1 MSRTPM
7 DQEPDGA
14 GGMPVGRLAAD
25 GAGAGGGP
33 ARPPRGR
40 TISPALPLIILAL
53 VAGLGIGL
61 AIGLLVNRGGTQEAA
76 TTSSAAAST
85 LPPDGTAATS
95 TTSGGTATTVDTT
108 GAYGVVTVSGAALP
122 VLQQGVQD
130 TALGLAVPEIS
141 GVDFDGNAQVI
152 TANGRGKLI
161 VALAHWCPYCNQ
173 ELPVLRDWYDGADL
187 PPEVEVILLNVFTN
201 PARDNFPPR
210 TWLAQFSW
218 SGPVLADDAQ
228 GSLATALG
236 IASVPHNLLVS
247 PDGTVAARVT
257 GGLTAEQLD
266 SAVEFLAGLSAT
278 TTTTP

>member
-1 MSRTPM
+1 MTGSPM
-7 DQEPDGA
+7 DQEPDGT
-14 GGMPVGRLAAD
+14 GGLPVGRLAAD
-25 GAGAGGGP
+25 RAGAGGGP
-33 ARPPRGR
+33 TRPSQRR
-40 TISPALPLIILAL
+40 MISSALPLIILAL

-61 AIGLLVNRGGTQEAA
+61 TIGLLVNRGSAQGAA
-76 TTSSAAAST
+76 TTSSPAATT
-85 LPPDGTAATS
+85 LPPDGTSATS
-95 TTSGGTATTVDTT
+95 TTSGGTETTVDTT

-130 TALGLAVPEIS
+130 TALGLAVPAIS

-152 TANGRGKLI
+152 TADGTAKLI

-173 ELPVLRDWYDGADL
+173 ELPVLRDWYNGADL
-187 PPEVEVILLNVFTN
+187 PAEVEVILLSVFAN
-201 PARDNFPPR
+201 PARDNFPPS

-266 SAVEFLAGLSAT
+266 SAVEFLAGLSGT